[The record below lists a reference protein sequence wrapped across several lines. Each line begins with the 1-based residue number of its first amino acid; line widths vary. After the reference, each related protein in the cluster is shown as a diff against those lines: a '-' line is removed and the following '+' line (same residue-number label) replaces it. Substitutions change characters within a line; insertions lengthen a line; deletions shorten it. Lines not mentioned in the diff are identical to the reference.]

1 MLSEHFVAATIP
13 SPKQATPSN
22 LKDAGIFIH
31 EFQPLAA
38 LRSTFKKSTTA
49 QNCLAVSASHIFAAQ
64 AEKAIVHVYSQDKGN
79 QEAIVPFRERIHSV
93 ALAAN
98 DTILILGTDGGSV
111 ILWEVHR
118 E

>member
-1 MLSEHFVAATIP
+1 MLSEYFVAATVP
-13 SPKQATPSN
+13 SSKPATSSN
-22 LKDAGIFIH
+22 LKDVGIFIH

-38 LRSTFKKSTTA
+38 LRGTFKKSTTA

-64 AEKAIVHVYSQDKGN
+64 VEKGVVHVYSRDKGN

-98 DTILILGTDGGSV
+98 DTILIIGTDGGSI